1 MPQYEIIRHY
11 EKCDVHVVNAKSEA
25 EARWRVLNRG
35 AGFKNSF
42 DSEDTLIEI
51 KVINPEFEE
60 VLDDEV

>member
-42 DSEDTLIEI
+42 DSDDTLVEV

-60 VLDDEV
+60 ELSDDS